1 METKID
7 LRIEDLPLMIVSS
20 DTYELLL
27 ANFKKIAAI
36 QQLLAAPLE
45 FGVPEGLDLLFGQQV
60 DELEHLLI
68 TLPSMH
74 LTEEVRMEILQ
85 KHRES

>member
-1 METKID
+1 MEIKFD
-7 LRIEDLPLMIVSS
+7 VRIEDLPLMIVSS

-45 FGVPEGLDLLFGQQV
+45 FGIPEGLDLLFGQQV
-60 DELEHLLI
+60 DELEHLL
-68 TLPSMH
+68 THKPAVL
-74 LTEEVRMEILQ
+74 R
-85 KHRES
+85 